1 MEPIITLIAAIT
13 ALIVSATAL
22 IKLFQQGTK
31 VQELHV
37 LINSRLTELLKLTQ
51 KSSFAE
57 GQKSEVDRK

>member
-1 MEPIITLIAAIT
+1 MTAIITLIAAIT
-13 ALIVSATAL
+13 SLIVSATAL

-31 VQELHV
+31 MQELHV

-57 GQKSEVDRK
+57 GQKSEADKQ